1 MRNKSS
7 EIQYYQ
13 RVQRFFFYLYSVN
26 EPSYIPPDQDPQM
39 VTITRK
45 EYEKLLGNEAKIT
58 YLQLEL
64 DKLKRMIF
72 GTKSERFIPR
82 DSSQLSLEL
91 GQGVQPPVMPATEEI
106 TYTRQKA
113 DEKKGHAR
121 MELPSSLPREVVV
134 IEPEEDVTDGVKIG
148 EVITEVLDYKPGKL
162 IVTRYVRPKYALP
175 DDQGIVIGQLPSLP
189 IPRGNVGSGLL
200 AQLVI
205 SKFVDHLPF
214 YRQVQMF
221 KRLGVTLAESTVNDW
236 FRGSCDLLEP
246 LYERLKQNLVQEDY
260 LMADETPISVLTEDK
275 PGSTHKGY
283 HWVYYSPVK
292 RLVLFDYQ
300 KGRGRDGPT
309 QLLKE
314 YRGALQVDGY
324 QAYDA
329 FENKKQVTLL
339 ACMAHVRRKFDEALK
354 NDPSRAEYA
363 LGTIQKLY
371 AIEREAREQNMNPE
385 ERKALRQ
392 GKAVIILEE
401 LYSWLND
408 QLLQVLPKSA
418 IGIAIAYT
426 LNLWPRL
433 IRYLDDGRYEID
445 NNLIE
450 NSIRPVA
457 LGRKNY
463 LFAGSHEGAQRAA
476 MMYSFLGT
484 CKINEVE
491 PFDWLSKVL
500 NRIPDHSIQHLEE
513 LLPGNLK

>member
-1 MRNKSS
+1 M
-7 EIQYYQ
+7 
-13 RVQRFFFYLYSVN
+13 N
-26 EPSYIPPDQDPQM
+26 EPPKITSEHTPEM
-39 VTITRK
+39 VTISK
-45 EYEKLLGNEAKIT
+45 EEYKKLLENEAKIT
-58 YLQLEL
+58 YLQFELE
-64 DKLKRMIF
+64 KLKRMIF
-72 GTKSERFIPR
+72 GAKSERFIPG
-82 DSSQLSLEL
+82 DTSQLNLDL
-91 GQGVQPPVMPATEEI
+91 GQGVQPSVEPTTEEI
-106 TYTRQKA
+106 TYTRQKT

-121 MELPSSLPREVVV
+121 TELPANLPREVVV
-134 IEPEEDVTDGVKIG
+134 IEPEEDITGGVKIG

-175 DDQGIVIGQLPSLP
+175 DDQGVVIGQLPSLP

-214 YRQVQMF
+214 YRQVKMF
-221 KRLGVTLAESTVNDW
+221 KRMGVTLAESTVNDW
-236 FRGSCDLLEP
+236 FRNGCDLLEP
-246 LYERLKQNLVQEDY
+246 LYECLKERVLQGNY

-283 HWVYYSPVK
+283 HWVYYNPVQ

-309 QLLKE
+309 ELLKE

-329 FENKKQVTLL
+329 FENKKEVTLL

-354 NDPSRAEYA
+354 NDSLRAGYA
-363 LGTIQKLY
+363 LGKIQELY
-371 AIEREAREQNMNPE
+371 AIEREAREGNMSPE

-392 GKAVIILEE
+392 KGAVTVLDE
-401 LYSWLND
+401 LHGWLND
-408 QLLQVLPKSA
+408 QLPQVLPKSA
-418 IGIAIAYT
+418 IAIAIAYT
-426 LNLWPRL
+426 LRLWPRL

-463 LFAGSHEGAQRAA
+463 LFAGSHEGARRAA
-476 MMYSFLGT
+476 VVYSFLGT
-484 CKINEVE
+484 CKICGIE
-491 PFDWLSKVL
+491 PFDWLNKIL
-500 NRIPDHSIQHLEE
+500 RRIPDQSVQQLEE
-513 LLPGNLK
+513 LLPHNFK